1 LTIRPNNRSH
11 AWHAWLCAQALA
23 AAVALC
29 SPAAAQTASD
39 DGQTSAALAFAS
51 DGKLTPAERVEKIQ
65 AIVDA
70 NPGKA
75 ELWAVLGEALEAA
88 GKPEEALGAFDRAV
102 EMDPTLH
109 SAWSWVGT
117 LNKRLRLDLGR
128 AEMAFRKALEHGA
141 PVAPTNNEL
150 GVTLAIQGR
159 FKESL
164 GAFDAAIAADPE
176 WGVLYNNAIKAAL
189 SAGMERRAR
198 EYFVASLDADRF
210 EPACVMLWG
219 EHLVAGGKPRQAAA
233 DYAIAVEK
241 HPDLPRIRY
250 YYGAALSETG
260 RKGTPQA
267 IAELRRAKADAERLE
282 DWTTARNCIRTLFA
296 IENPREERDFKRAVD
311 LVFKAERS
319 EEEAI
324 ENVEKAMKLL
334 NPIAERFPDFF
345 NVFLVRGLAH
355 RGLQDYPAAEKDLRR
370 ALELQ
375 PTEPNAAIHLAITLA
390 AAGRVEE
397 AMPFVDQAV
406 EFAPRDPT
414 VLMNAAF
421 VRLDAG
427 RCAEAEDL
435 VPTIE
440 ALVGPQGVQPL
451 VDEIAVRCRKGA
463 AESTS
468 SK

>member
-1 LTIRPNNRSH
+1 MSLRLNTRTH
-11 AWHAWLCAQALA
+11 AWHRWLCAQALA

-29 SPAAAQTASD
+29 SPAIAQVASD
-39 DGQTSAALAFAS
+39 DSQTSTALALAS
-51 DGKLTPAERVEKIQ
+51 DEALTPLQRVEKIQ

-70 NPGKA
+70 NPTKA

-102 EMDPTLH
+102 VIDGTLN

-117 LNKRLRLDLGR
+117 LNKRLRLDLDS
-128 AEMAFRKALEHGA
+128 AELAFRKALEHGA

-150 GVTLAIQGR
+150 GVTLAMKSK

-164 GAFDAAIAADPE
+164 AAFDAALAADPD

-189 SAGMERRAR
+189 SASMEKRAR
-198 EYFVASLDADRF
+198 EYFVRSLDAKRF

-219 EHLVAGGKPRQAAA
+219 EFLVAEGKPKQAAA

-260 RKGTPQA
+260 RKGIEPA

-296 IENPREERDFKRAVD
+296 LENPREEKDFKRAVD
-311 LVFKAERS
+311 LVFKGEDS

-324 ENVEKAMKLL
+324 ENAEKAMKLL
-334 NPIAERFPDFF
+334 NPVAEKFPDFF

-370 ALELQ
+370 AHELQ
-375 PTEPNAAIHLAITLA
+375 PTEPNAALQLGMTLA

-397 AMPFVDQAV
+397 AMPFIDRAV
-406 EFAPRDPT
+406 EFAPRDPS
-414 VLMNAAF
+414 VLINAAF
-421 VRLDAG
+421 VRLEAG

-435 VPTIE
+435 VPTLE
-440 ALVGPQGVQPL
+440 ALVGPEGVQPL
-451 VDEIAVRCRKGA
+451 VDEIAVRCREGA
-463 AESTS
+463 EESNIA
-468 SK
+468 K